1 MGIGMRTAFILA
13 IITGI
18 LVTGSFSNFITPS
31 AYAQSDLLI
40 DLDGIISKL
49 RGGLEHQNVSP
60 GDPLTPFP
68 PDDEPPVGSK
78 VGIDFFDQVGIV
90 GEFDPGDDLHAED
103 PDKCDTARFGGSFSP
118 NSRDGKHNIDTTTN
132 PFSQIDCVILDDPA
146 FNVPPTNDDPATTNA
161 LFNGQDVDCDLETGG
176 SPSGRLPFFPCMVT
190 NLTFFDENGNGFY
203 DLEEDIVLDLD
214 GDRVYDEVIFVAGTL
229 SPIDTTMVLVA
240 GTQMTAA
247 WMIPVIISGIGFAIV
262 IARKF

>member
-18 LVTGSFSNFITPS
+18 LATGSFSNFIIQP

-49 RGGLEHQNVSP
+49 KGGDEFQDVFP
-60 GDPLTPFP
+60 GAPLTPFP
-68 PDDEPPVGSK
+68 PPVFPMAGSR
-78 VGIDFFDQVGIV
+78 VGIDFFDQTNPGF
-90 GEFDPGDDLHAED
+90 FDPGDDLHAED
-103 PDKCDTARFGGSFSP
+103 TDNCPTSL
-118 NSRDGKHNIDTTTN
+118 RDGIHNN
-132 PFSQIDCVILDDPA
+132 VLNGKIDCVILDDPA
-146 FNVPPTNDDPATTNA
+146 FPANP
-161 LFNGQDVDCDLETGG
+161 LINGRVVDCDLETGG
-176 SPSGRLPFFPCMVT
+176 SPSELYTFPCQVP
-190 NLTFFDENGNGFY
+190 NLTFYDEPEDDGVPNGHY
-203 DLEEDIVLDLD
+203 DLGEDIVLDLD
-214 GDRVYDEVIFVAGTL
+214 GDGVYDEVIFVAGTL

-262 IARKF
+262 ITRKF